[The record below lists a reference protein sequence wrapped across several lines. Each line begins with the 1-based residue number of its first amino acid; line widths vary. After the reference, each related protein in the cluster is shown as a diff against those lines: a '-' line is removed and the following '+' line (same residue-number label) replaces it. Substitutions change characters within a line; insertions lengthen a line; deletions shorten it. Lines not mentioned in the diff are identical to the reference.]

1 MEVDNYFIRD
11 RMLEL
16 IDKAGLSDREASLNI
31 GLSNS
36 YFNALRTK
44 KEPNYPLMQNFLDIC
59 SYFKITPVEFF
70 ETALEDPISARAVY
84 EELKRLGNK
93 GKTERLLKILSVM
106 DEQEFDAL
114 LKVFEKYKEAD

>member
-1 MEVDNYFIRD
+1 
-11 RMLEL
+11 
-16 IDKAGLSDREASLNI
+16 
-31 GLSNS
+31 
-36 YFNALRTK
+36 
-44 KEPNYPLMQNFLDIC
+44 MQNFLDIC

-70 ETALEDPISARAVY
+70 ETALDDPISARAVY